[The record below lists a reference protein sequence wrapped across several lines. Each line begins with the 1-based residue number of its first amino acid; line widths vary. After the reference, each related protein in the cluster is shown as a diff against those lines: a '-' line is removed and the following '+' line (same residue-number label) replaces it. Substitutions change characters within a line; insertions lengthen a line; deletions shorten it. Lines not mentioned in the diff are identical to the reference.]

1 MQGNKEYQKGRTI
14 QKVKPQAMEDA
25 GQFSA
30 SHSAKQGSKK
40 EIYFTAS
47 GEHICNSWQLS
58 FH

>member
-40 EIYFTAS
+40 EINFTAS
-47 GEHICNSWQLS
+47 GEHICNS
-58 FH
+58 